1 MKFFFLSKRFFLG
14 IFAALALTV
23 VGTSSAWAI
32 PSAQAAEVDPGL
44 RTAESQEIAPDQ
56 FLSSDASRYFQAGD
70 YEKALVAL
78 NQLEQS
84 FPKDELIQRYRAMT
98 LDRLGKSDEAIVI
111 FKSLLEKN
119 PQHIPTR
126 YFLGQALAR
135 SGKYEEASGEWK
147 IVTQEGEGTP
157 YAFWAQ
163 SAIQQMQG
171 PSFSASATP
180 QEKIQR
186 WYIQARYGYEMDSN
200 VILRPEDKNLSVS
213 GDRDAGR
220 HSGDLA
226 LRYRAYSKRDTAIDL
241 TYAAR
246 QSLHDDNF
254 NAFNYHSEEFGINA
268 RKRVKMGDQDVV
280 LGARYEYLLGFL
292 DKDLYSNRNRWNLS
306 ADTRFT
312 EQTQTIFF
320 DRMTVSNYGPDGSE
334 PSKTSRDGFENDI
347 GFTHFFYNHDFQRYV
362 FFRGEFNT
370 SENRGSNFDS
380 WGTSFRLGY
389 HTPVPKL
396 SRFSIDVS
404 SGLENRFYPDFEST
418 TRLDPKRREDLDWDL
433 YGALT
438 YAITKTLSARF
449 FYNYFNT
456 ENNNDIYEYNRHI
469 GGLQFIYSRSA

>member
-1 MKFFFLSKRFFLG
+1 VNLSFLNRKIFF
-14 IFAALALTV
+14 IFACGLIGV
-23 VGTSSAWAI
+23 SAMT
-32 PSAQAAEVDPGL
+32 PSAHAISEAHAAEPDAGL
-44 RTAESQEIAPDQ
+44 RTADSQEIAPDQ

-111 FKSLLEKN
+111 FNALLEKN
-119 PQHIPTR
+119 PKHIPTR
-126 YFLGQALAR
+126 YFLGQAFAR
-135 SGKYEEASGEWK
+135 SGRYEEAAQEWTT
-147 IVTQEGEGTP
+147 VAQEGEGTP
-157 YAFWAQ
+157 YAAWSL
-163 SAIQQMQG
+163 SAIQQMKG
-171 PSFSASATP
+171 PDFSASDQP
-180 QEKIQR
+180 EKIQR
-186 WYIQARYGYEMDSN
+186 WYIQARYGYEVDSN
-200 VILRPEDKNLSVS
+200 VILRPEDKNLSIA

-246 QSLHDDNF
+246 QTLHDDSF
-254 NAFNYHSEEFGINA
+254 EEFNYHSEEFGINA
-268 RKRVKMGDQDVV
+268 RQRVKVGEKDVV

-292 DKDLYSNRNRWNLS
+292 DKDIYSNRNRWTLS

-312 EQTQTIFF
+312 ERTQTIFF
-320 DRMTVSNYGPDGSE
+320 DRMTVANYGPDGSE
-334 PSKTSRDGFENDI
+334 PSKTSRDGFENDV
-347 GFTHFFYNHDFQRYV
+347 GFTHFFYSKDFQRYV
-362 FFRGEFNT
+362 FFRGELNT

-380 WGTSFRLGY
+380 WGTTFRLGY
-389 HTPVPKL
+389 HTPVPKF

-404 SGLENRFYPDFEST
+404 SGLSNQHYPDFEST
-418 TRLDPKRREDLDWDL
+418 TTLDPRRREDLDWDL
-433 YGALT
+433 YAALS